1 MLYNILNESE
11 MLMQLAL
18 TYIGIYLVKKYVF
31 LEPELEKTK
40 QRKYHIVTI
49 ALSLLAHLFTKDNAV
64 LVILFMVALNIS
76 LARKEKRIRGFFLIL
91 PMVGFINGIMVPM
104 WAVPTVVLSMT
115 EQEVLSYSLVLYTL
129 LFLVIALFYFRAKK
143 WRIQFDKD
151 MKNRYLEGWER
162 LLLSVVGMMLM
173 LYSNTF
179 STLPTTAI
187 ASEAVIKGMAFDKV
201 VSAMAMFSLTVIVII
216 LILQGNKKVFYYKK
230 AMNLSKQM
238 VNALAKTID
247 AKDKYTNGHSTRVA
261 KYSIMIAKRMGYEG
275 EKLEQLEFAAL
286 LHDIGK
292 IGVPREIINKPA
304 RLTDEEYEIIKTH
317 SGKGADILK
326 GVEEMPDIV
335 LGAKW
340 HHERYD
346 GKGYPDKLSGED
358 IPEPARI
365 IGVADAYDA
374 MTSKRSYRDVLSQEI
389 VKSEI
394 EKGMGTQF
402 DPEIAKIMLEIMN
415 EDKGYMMHE

>member
-1 MLYNILNESE
+1 MLYNILLESE
-11 MLMQLAL
+11 RLMQLVL
-18 TYIGIYLVKKYVF
+18 TYIGLYLVKKYVF
-31 LEPELEKTK
+31 LEPALEKTK
-40 QRKYHIVTI
+40 QRKYHMITI
-49 ALSLLAHLFTKDNAV
+49 ALCLVAYLFTKDDTA
-64 LVILFMVALNIS
+64 LVIIVMVALNIS

-91 PMVGFINGIMVPM
+91 PMIGFINGIMVPI
-104 WAVPTVVLSMT
+104 WATPTVVLRMKES
-115 EQEVLSYSLVLYTL
+115 EVLTYSLALYAL
-129 LFLVIALFYFRAKK
+129 LFLFIALFYFRAKK

-151 MKNRYLEGWER
+151 MKNRYLEDWER
-162 LLLSVVGMMLM
+162 ILLSAVGMMLM

-179 STLPTTAI
+179 STLPTTDI
-187 ASEAVIKGMAFDKV
+187 ASEEVIKSMMFDKV
-201 VSAMAMFSLTVIVII
+201 VSAMAMFSLTITVII
-216 LILQGNKKVFYYKK
+216 LILQGNKKAHYYKK
-230 AMNLSKQM
+230 TMNMSKQM

-275 EKLEQLEFAAL
+275 ERLEQLEFAAL

-317 SGKGADILK
+317 PGTGADILK
-326 GVEEMPDIV
+326 EVEEIPDIV
-335 LGAKW
+335 IGAKW

-346 GKGYPDKLSGED
+346 GKGYPDNLSGME
-358 IPEPARI
+358 IPELARI

-402 DPEIAKIMLEIMN
+402 DPEIAKVMLELIN
-415 EDKGYMMHE
+415 EDKEYLMHE